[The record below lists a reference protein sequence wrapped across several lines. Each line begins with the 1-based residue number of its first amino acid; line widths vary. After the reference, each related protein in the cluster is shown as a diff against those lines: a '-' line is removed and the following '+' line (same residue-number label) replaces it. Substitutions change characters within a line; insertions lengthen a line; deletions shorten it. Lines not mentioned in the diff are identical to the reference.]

1 MKKSILG
8 FDQEK
13 ALKMGLELKDLIIL
27 RAVKDLIESNAL
39 IKREIDGQE
48 FYWIKTRVILEAY
61 PMLDIKTSDSV
72 RRRLKKLVD
81 KRFLTYKLVKENGTF
96 TFYNKTNLLDK
107 LFVYGERLDLACKK
121 ATDSK
126 ENKGNNKEAGD
137 CDSNIGTNNNN
148 KKHNNKKNKY
158 KKDFAREV
166 INYLNLALKT
176 KYRENSKESL
186 NKIGALV
193 EEGFTLEDFKTVI
206 NKKKKDWSGTP
217 YEKYLRPSTLFRKS
231 NFEEYLNQVETKKK
245 TVYKSVYKE
254 ADLSDWDD

>member
-1 MKKSILG
+1 MIAIQISE
-8 FDQEK
+8 Q
-13 ALKMGLELKDLIIL
+13 II
-27 RAVKDLIESNAL
+27 I
-39 IKREIDGQE
+39 IK
-48 FYWIKTRVILEAY
+48 
-61 PMLDIKTSDSV
+61 
-72 RRRLKKLVD
+72 
-81 KRFLTYKLVKENGTF
+81 
-96 TFYNKTNLLDK
+96 
-107 LFVYGERLDLACKK
+107 
-121 ATDSK
+121 
-126 ENKGNNKEAGD
+126 
-137 CDSNIGTNNNN
+137 NIII
-148 KKHNNKKNKY
+148 KNKY